1 MIQNLRPV
9 EMDICDLLRKLNIG
23 IPTNE
28 VGFYHPQLRGQA
40 NSVWRKGPG
49 SHLQAVA
56 PITIVG
62 LDPPM
67 LENSFQV
74 GDIDQ

>member
-1 MIQNLRPV
+1 
-9 EMDICDLLRKLNIG
+9 MDICDLLHKLSIG

-28 VGFYHPQLRGQA
+28 VGFHHPQLRDQA
-40 NSVWRKGPG
+40 NSAWRKGPG

-62 LDPPM
+62 VDHPM
-67 LENSFQV
+67 LESSFQV
-74 GDIDQ
+74 RDVNQ